1 MSTNNPEIWGPHY
14 WFFLH
19 TISYNYPNKPNKV
32 LKRKYYDLIMN
43 FPVFIPDSKSRKTF
57 MVLLDKYP
65 VSPYLDS
72 SIDFQKWVHFIH
84 NKVNEIVGKQEISR
98 KDAYMKYLLLF
109 EDTNQQLMKVL
120 NLKKNYIYLVYI
132 MILLVV
138 IYLYFVE

>member
-1 MSTNNPEIWGPHY
+1 MNLDSKVWGPHY
-14 WFFLH
+14 WFVLSSIAI
-19 TISYNYPNKPNKV
+19 TYPNTPNNVTK
-32 LKRKYYDLIMN
+32 KKYYDLIN
-43 FPVFIPDSKSRKTF
+43 NLPIFIPIDELGNYFSE
-57 MVLLDKYP
+57 LLDKYP

-72 SIDFQKWVHFIH
+72 STDFQKWVHFIH
-84 NKVNEIVGKQEISR
+84 NKVNEVLGKQEISR

>member
-1 MSTNNPEIWGPHY
+1 
-14 WFFLH
+14 
-19 TISYNYPNKPNKV
+19 
-32 LKRKYYDLIMN
+32 
-43 FPVFIPDSKSRKTF
+43 

-65 VSPYLDS
+65 VSTYLDNS
-72 SIDFQKWVHFIH
+72 TDFQKWVHFIH
-84 NKVNEIVGKQEISR
+84 NKVNEVLGKQEISR